1 MTYSDKEIFDMLSR
15 KEISG
20 EQALQ
25 MLSGSAK
32 KKPKKQDNENLL
44 DTGIDEDDVFFKV
57 YHSVLNILHAKEDE
71 VDPEAMFQDI
81 GVDSISSV
89 EIVREVN
96 TKFGL
101 NLDAVTLYDYPTTQD
116 FYQYV
121 LSKLKEQNKVISE
134 AGLKSK
140 PEPKPEPKSEPEEQ
154 GAPKKAEKNAVQ
166 EKKPETEYRVVAIQ
180 NVIKQMVQNILHM
193 EDEIELDYSFQEIGV
208 DSISSVE
215 IVRDINQKYG
225 LELDAITLYDYPTI
239 EGLSKFVLE
248 NISRHV
254 KIVEQAYQLENEGK
268 KPEDTLKPL
277 KIVNAPKPMYEDVLG
292 TEKIHIKEL
301 PKEEKVTIK
310 QQVPQEQKVTIEQ
323 KISEKPKITQVQEV
337 PNNPAPKRI
346 AVIGMSARVPGADN
360 IEEFWENMRCGVNSI
375 QQAPENR
382 WNYEDFYA
390 PTGTDPRKTNCKHAG
405 FLENVDLFEPL
416 FFNISPIE
424 AQYMDPQQRIILEES
439 WKAIEDAGYSNT
451 DISGVRCGVF
461 VGTSKG
467 DYEKILEQ
475 AGEERRGEAFTGMS
489 SAILA
494 ARISYYLNLKGPSIA
509 IDTACSS
516 SLVAIHEA
524 CESILSGNCEMALA
538 GGVRLMISPEIFIQ
552 SANLGIISPTNQC
565 RAFDQSADGIVLG
578 EGAGIV
584 VLKEL
589 SQAEK
594 DNDRIYAVIEGSL
607 SNQDGKTNGITA
619 PSKNS
624 QVDLETALYEK
635 IHLNPEE
642 ISLVECHGTG
652 TKLGDPIEVKALTE
666 TFRKWTNKKHYC
678 ALGSVKTNIGH
689 LSTAAGVASVIKV
702 ILSMKHKEIPPVN
715 HFQVPNEHIDFENSP
730 FYVNKELIPWEKQN
744 GKNLVAA
751 VSSFGFSGTNCHLVI
766 SDYEKQD

>member
-25 MLSGSAK
+25 LLSGSAQK
-32 KKPKKQDNENLL
+32 EPKKQDNENLL
-44 DTGIDEDDVFFKV
+44 DTGIDEEDVFFKV
-57 YHSVLNILHAKEDE
+57 YHSVLDILHAKEDE
-71 VDPEAMFQDI
+71 VDPAAMFQDI

-121 LSKLKEQNKVISE
+121 LSKLKEKNRVISE

-140 PEPKPEPKSEPEEQ
+140 PEPEEEHS
-154 GAPKKAEKNAVQ
+154 PKKVKKNVVL
-166 EKKPETEYRVVAIQ
+166 EEKPETENRIVTIQ

-193 EDEIELDYSFQEIGV
+193 EDDIELEYSFQEIGV

-215 IVRDINQKYG
+215 IIRDINQKYG
-225 LELDAITLYDYPTI
+225 LELDAVTLYDYPTI
-239 EGLSKFVLE
+239 DELSKFVLE
-248 NISRHV
+248 NISKQE
-254 KIVEQAYQLENEGK
+254 KIVEQAYQLENEEK
-268 KPEDTLKPL
+268 KPDKITKEVHTKVSIEVPIENQSKTVDTLKPL
-277 KIVNAPKPMYEDVLG
+277 NIVNTPKPMYEDVLG
-292 TEKIHIKEL
+292 TEKIHIKKL
-301 PKEEKVTIK
+301 PK
-310 QQVPQEQKVTIEQ
+310 EQKVTIEQ
-323 KISEKPKITQVQEV
+323 KIPQEQEV
-337 PNNPAPKRI
+337 QNHSKPKRI

-382 WNYEDFYA
+382 WNYEDFYD
-390 PTGTDPRKTNCKHAG
+390 PTGMDPTKTNCKHAG

-565 RAFDQSADGIVLG
+565 RAFDQAADGIVLG
-578 EGAGIV
+578 EGAGII

-607 SNQDGKTNGITA
+607 ANQDGKTNGITA

-624 QVDLETALYEK
+624 QIDLETALYEK

-666 TFRKWTNKKHYC
+666 TFRKWTNKKNYC

-715 HFQVPNEHIDFENSP
+715 HFQVPNEHINFEDSP
-730 FYVNKELIPWEKQN
+730 FYVNRELIPWEKQN